1 MFVYSILTIGV
12 DVEAKLCAMYP
23 TQSAMISAALA
34 NPSGAAYCALHSSWL
49 ALICCCCL
57 IAMRVYTAQLQRLM
71 SYVSPGK
78 IPPGTIPVSTA
89 GPSAEED
96 QCSRARRDCTLLV
109 RMPGSE
115 R

>member
-1 MFVYSILTIGV
+1 MFIHSILTIGV

-34 NPSGAAYCALHSSWL
+34 NPSGAAYCALHSFWL

-57 IAMRVYTAQLQRLM
+57 IAMRVYMTQLQRLM
-71 SYVSPGK
+71 TYVSPGTL
-78 IPPGTIPVSTA
+78 TIPVPKA

-109 RMPGSE
+109 CMPGPE
-115 R
+115 C